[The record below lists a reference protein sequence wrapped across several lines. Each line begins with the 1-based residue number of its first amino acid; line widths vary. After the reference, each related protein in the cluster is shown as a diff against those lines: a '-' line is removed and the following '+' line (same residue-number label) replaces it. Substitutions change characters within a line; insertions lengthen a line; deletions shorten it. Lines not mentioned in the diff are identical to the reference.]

1 MTNPFGL
8 DDPRLAI
15 LPDPPC
21 LPGTASLWE
30 ALSLVRGSLDCQI
43 PAVADGRA
51 SAAPTVP
58 ILGENSGCVLVVEG
72 GRLQGI
78 VTTRDL
84 VRLASGS
91 LDLENT
97 RLAAVMTSPVLSLRR
112 QELTNIFATIH
123 LLRRHRIRHLPIVDE
138 RGAPLGLV
146 TISSLRRLLKQTFF
160 LRFRQVAEVMTTK
173 VITIEPQAMVQEAV
187 KKLGDHAISCV
198 VVVGRGNVVGKPG
211 DGDPGDADHQ
221 KPVGILTEND
231 LLQLQ
236 VLEQD
241 LSSLRVEQVMS
252 GPPICVKPDDE
263 LGAVQDLMNRKWVG
277 HLVVTNAKGYLAG
290 VVTETDLT
298 DVLDPLDL
306 YGINEILQ
314 KQVNSLRDDRDRL
327 LAGRHFDL
335 KKGFSRGEFHLVYQP
350 MLHLPIGRVHSA
362 EALLR
367 WRSQEHGNVSPAEF
381 IPLAEQSGFIFELG
395 DWVLENACQQ
405 VLTFQNS
412 PYGPISVA
420 VNVSGLQLNQPDF
433 VSRTCRTLDRLGVDP
448 SLIHLELTESV
459 LVENFSTTSETFRQL
474 QKHGI
479 RIAIDDFGTGYA
491 SLSYLQHFS
500 FDILKIDR
508 SFISELHH
516 QPRTQAIVDSIMRL
530 SEHLDFD
537 LVAEGVESHFEQDLL
552 EGMGRPIY
560 IQGYYVSPPLEAEAW
575 PAFLAG
581 RAATAACSTTSQ
593 LSLPSPQEM

>member
-1 MTNPFGL
+1 MNNPFGL
-8 DDPRLAI
+8 DDPSLAI
-15 LPDPPC
+15 LSDPPT
-21 LPGTASLWE
+21 LPGNASLRE
-30 ALSLVRGSLDCQI
+30 ALNLVRGSLDCQI
-43 PAVADGRA
+43 PAAADGHPS
-51 SAAPTVP
+51 SAPKAPV
-58 ILGENSGCVLVVEG
+58 LGENTGCVLVVEEG
-72 GRLQGI
+72 LLQGI

-97 RLAAVMTSPVLSLRR
+97 RLAAVMTSPVLSQR
-112 QELTNIFATIH
+112 QEELTNIFATIH

-138 RGAPLGLV
+138 AGAPQGLV

-198 VVVGRGNVVGKPG
+198 VVVGLGNVVGHPG
-211 DGDPGDADHQ
+211 DGNSGRADHL
-221 KPVGILTEND
+221 KPVGILTESD
-231 LLQLQ
+231 VLQLQ
-236 VLEQD
+236 ALGQD
-241 LSSLRVEQVMS
+241 LSRLRVDQVMS

-277 HLVVTNAKGYLAG
+277 HLVVTNAKGHLAG
-290 VVTETDLT
+290 VVTETHLP

-335 KKGFSRGEFHLVYQP
+335 KKGFSRGEFRLVYQP

-367 WRSQEHGNVSPAEF
+367 WSSQEHGNVSPDEF

-395 DWVLENACQQ
+395 DWILERACQQ

-474 QKHGI
+474 QQHGI

-516 QPRTQAIVDSIMRL
+516 QPRNQAIVDSIMRL

-537 LVAEGVESHFEQDLL
+537 LVAEGVESHFELDLL

-581 RAATAACSTTSQ
+581 RAASAEATTSQ
-593 LSLPSPQEM
+593 RSLPSPQEL

>member
-1 MTNPFGL
+1 MNTPLSL
-8 DDPRLAI
+8 DDPSLAI

-21 LPGTASLWE
+21 LPRNASLRE
-30 ALSLVRGSLDCQI
+30 ALTLVRGSLDCQI
-43 PAVADGRA
+43 PA
-51 SAAPTVP
+51 AAEGQAPSSTPKAPV
-58 ILGENSGCVLVVEG
+58 LAENTGCVLVVEG
-72 GRLQGI
+72 GRLEGI

-91 LDLENT
+91 LDLDTT
-97 RLAAVMTSPVLSLRR
+97 RLAAVMTSPVLSLR
-112 QELTNIFATIH
+112 QLELTNIFATIH

-138 RGAPLGLV
+138 GGAPLGLV

-160 LRFRQVAEVMTTK
+160 LRFRQVAEVMTTR
-173 VITIEPQAMVQEAV
+173 VVTIEPQAMVQEAV
-187 KKLGDHAISCV
+187 KKIGDHSISCV
-198 VVVGRGNVVGKPG
+198 VVVEGLDNGVGHHG
-211 DGDPGDADHQ
+211 AGVSGEADHL

-236 VLEQD
+236 ALGQD
-241 LSSLRVEQVMS
+241 LGSLLVEQVMS

-277 HLVVTNAKGYLAG
+277 HLVVTNAMGHLAG

-314 KQVNSLRDDRDRL
+314 KQVNSLKDDRDRL
-327 LAGRHFDL
+327 LARRHFDL
-335 KKGFSRGEFHLVYQP
+335 KKGFSRGEFRLVYQP
-350 MLHLPIGRVHSA
+350 QLHLPIGRVHSA

-367 WRSQEHGNVSPAEF
+367 WRSPQHGNVPPAEF
-381 IPLAEQSGFIFELG
+381 IPLAEQSGFILELG
-395 DWVLENACQQ
+395 DWILERACQQ

-412 PYGPISVA
+412 PHGPISVA

-433 VSRTCRTLDRLGVDP
+433 VTRTCRTIDRLGVDP

-459 LVENFSTTSETFRQL
+459 LVENFSTTSEAFRQL
-474 QKHGI
+474 QQHGI

-516 QPRTQAIVDSIMRL
+516 QPRNQAIVDSIMRL
-530 SEHLDFD
+530 AEHLDFD
-537 LVAEGVESHFEQDLL
+537 LVAEGVESQLELDLL
-552 EGMGRPIY
+552 EGMVRPIY
-560 IQGYYVSPPLEAEAW
+560 IQGYYVSPPLETEAW

-581 RAATAACSTTSQ
+581 RASADSTTRW